1 MGTRLRYPG
10 FNRWSQHLLVEVTV
24 AVGSV
29 LRLGFSIR
37 ASCVVGRSV
46 RWRRPQ
52 GRRRSTSTDR
62 SLADL
67 SLKAAT
73 PDPER
78 MRSVHPKAR
87 SVAARCRNGYRCRCG
102 RHTLA
107 SCRPTSRAEWIT
119 PPSTYLLL
127 GRPGGPQLTPSVVR
141 RQLGS
146 IARVVAARLPAVLV
160 VAMIVTSI
168 LGFTVLDRQ
177 GGNSATAIASPA
189 IGSSSAVLGL
199 LFGFLKAF

>member
-1 MGTRLRYPG
+1 M
-10 FNRWSQHLLVEVTV
+10 
-24 AVGSV
+24 
-29 LRLGFSIR
+29 
-37 ASCVVGRSV
+37 
-46 RWRRPQ
+46 
-52 GRRRSTSTDR
+52 
-62 SLADL
+62 
-67 SLKAAT
+67 
-73 PDPER
+73 
-78 MRSVHPKAR
+78 
-87 SVAARCRNGYRCRCG
+87 
-102 RHTLA
+102 
-107 SCRPTSRAEWIT
+107 
-119 PPSTYLLL
+119 
-127 GRPGGPQLTPSVVR
+127 VR